1 LAEGKAGLARSA
13 HAVLLGP
20 AFFAEREKAY
30 AEKFAGVFDSLAAGV
45 ANLLHKIEIVFC
57 LFTPF
62 EKGFENKESKKAVS
76 ISAYPFFLSIGSPV
90 GPSKTS
96 YLPSKSTAP
105 SWLLLKKNS
114 LAPAF
119 PTSLECNQ

>member
-13 HAVLLGP
+13 RAAFLAP
-20 AFFAEREKAY
+20 AFLAEREKAY
-30 AEKFAGVFDSLAAGV
+30 AEEFACVFGSLAAGV

-62 EKGFENKESKKAVS
+62 ERGFENKESKKAVS
-76 ISAYPFFLSIGSPV
+76 IPAYPFFLSIGSPV